1 MDNPWRTMIQPCW
14 RRLMD
19 TYSDPSAMDGFY
31 ESRPRR
37 RGDPIWA
44 YNWGFGALLAA
55 AGAVCQAGAFD
66 ALTSTDWERLYA
78 GLVGYRREKGGFA
91 STNRRTG
98 LPLGDTFYDDNAWIG
113 LAALDLA
120 EHPDF
125 LGIPETTYRFLL
137 QGMDE
142 KSGGV
147 FWKEEPK
154 RALHVCS
161 TGPTVVL
168 AARLY
173 HNDPEVTDLAPV
185 WKMMGWLQHMRAP
198 DGRYWDNEPVAGGV
212 IDRALYTYNTGTP
225 LQAMALLD
233 GIGGVSFRD
242 HVKTS
247 VLGLSGFLDER
258 QALPPTPWFNAVL
271 LRGLLAVENR
281 YDIASSLFPVYG
293 SAMAKAL
300 EEFKSSDTPLHL
312 PSQDDRD
319 GIMLRDASAAVEM
332 LALLSL
338 SSHLGGDD
346 SSGK

>member
-1 MDNPWRTMIQPCW
+1 MNHPWHKMIQPCW

-19 TYSDPSAMDGFY
+19 TYADPAAIDGFY

-37 RGDPIWA
+37 RGDPTWA

-55 AGAVCQAGAFD
+55 AGAVCQAGALD

-78 GLVGYRREKGGFA
+78 GLVGYQRESGGFA

-98 LPLGDTFYDDNAWIG
+98 LPFGDTFYDDNAWIG

-120 EHPDF
+120 AHPEF
-125 LGIPETTYRFLL
+125 LGIPETTYQFLL

-154 RALHVCS
+154 RSLHVCS

-173 HNDPEVTDLAPV
+173 KNNPQLTDLTPV
-185 WKMMGWLQHMRAP
+185 WQMMRWIQHMRAP
-198 DGRYWDNEPVAGGV
+198 DGRYWDNEPISGGV

-233 GIGGVSFRD
+233 GIGEVSFRD
-242 HVKTS
+242 RVNTS
-247 VLGLSGFLDER
+247 LLGLSGFLDER
-258 QALPPTPWFNAVL
+258 KELPPTPWFNAVL
-271 LRGLLAVENR
+271 LRGLLAVEER
-281 YDIASSLFPVYG
+281 YDIESSLFPVYG
-293 SAMAKAL
+293 LAMAKAL
-300 EEFKSSDTPLHL
+300 EEFASSDTPLHL
-312 PSQDDRD
+312 PSRDDRD
-319 GIMLRDASAAVEM
+319 GIMLRDAAAAVEM

-338 SSHLGGDD
+338 SSHPEGDD
-346 SSGK
+346 YSGK